1 MRFRQTRWPLE
12 PIAVLWMAVGWVG
25 FALLPWYG
33 IEDGFFGFS
42 WLFDGYPFD
51 SKFAPA
57 LVLALK
63 GEKLWLAPLGFLL
76 AAPLLLW
83 GRNKSDPF
91 FGRLLVIV
99 GAAGFGWLLF
109 QGFAIGLHGWQFSWL
124 TSLFG
129 DLGDRQ
135 FGMGYGALLVSGA
148 FLFLLTL
155 GIAARGAVGG
165 DVFVVSS
172 IGFVVAVVSIFI
184 FMPILMM
191 LANAMQTDD
200 GGYSLVAF
208 LAKLFSSRLWSLAC
222 LAGGS
227 RCGVAWNSLL
237 LAVLVGLLT
246 MFLGL
251 VFALVVTRTSFR
263 YGKLLRAL
271 TVLPI
276 ITPAFVIGLAI
287 ILLFGLSGAVTQ
299 SVAGVF
305 GIQPT
310 RWVYG
315 LPGLLIAQVL
325 AFTPIAFLVL
335 IGVVEGVSPSMEEA
349 SQTLRAS
356 RWQTFWTVSL
366 PLMRPGLANAF
377 LLGFIESMADFGN
390 PLVLSG
396 NYDVLSTEI
405 FFAIVGAQNDAAL
418 AAILALVLLGFTLG
432 AFYAQRFW
440 IGRRSYTTVTGK
452 GDAGVHPRLPD
463 GLTRALYVIAG
474 LWTAFTVLV
483 YVVIFYGSFVRLWG
497 VDQSLTLQHYKKAF
511 AVSWNEFG
519 IHWSGSAWS
528 SFWTTM
534 EIALISAPL
543 TAGIGLLTAYLLVR
557 QNFRGK
563 NAFEFATM
571 LSFAIPGTVIGV
583 SYIIAF
589 NVPPIELT
597 GTGIILVL
605 SFIFRNMPVG
615 VRAGV
620 ASMSQIDRSLDESS
634 LTLGANSWQT
644 FRRVILPLLRSAMLA
659 ALVYSFVRAM
669 TAISA
674 VIFLVSA
681 RYDLSTS
688 YIVGRVENN
697 EYGIAIAYSTVLIV
711 VMLVVIGL
719 MQLIVGSRN
728 IGRRGI
734 QKGDGGWSVRT
745 NVSLPATPG
754 GQTTIAGAG

>member
-1 MRFRQTRWPLE
+1 MHARGGLRLLE
-12 PIAVLWMAVGWVG
+12 PILALWIAVGLTG
-25 FALLPWYG
+25 FCLLPWYG
-33 IEDGFFGFS
+33 LEEGFFNLS
-42 WLFDGYPFD
+42 WLSRGYPLESD
-51 SKFAPA
+51 YAPA
-57 LVLALK
+57 LFLVLQ
-63 GEKLWLAPLGFLL
+63 GQKLWLAPLG
-76 AAPLLLW
+76 ALLLLPFVLL
-83 GRNKSDPF
+83 RREKTDPL
-91 FGRLLVIV
+91 FGSVLVAV
-99 GAAGFGWLLF
+99 GALGLAWFLF
-109 QGFAIGLHGWQFSWL
+109 QGYAIGLRGWQFGWPSSW
-124 TSLFG
+124 FG
-129 DLGDRQ
+129 ELGDRQ
-135 FGMGYGALLVSGA
+135 FGMGYGALLVGAA
-148 FLFLLTL
+148 FLFILTL

-165 DVFVVSS
+165 DVFVVGS
-172 IGFVVAVVSIFI
+172 IGFVVMMVTIFI
-184 FMPILMM
+184 FVPIVEM

-200 GGYSLVAF
+200 GYSPSAF
-208 LAKLFSSRLWSLAC
+208 LPKLLSARIWGLDCIF
-222 LAGGS
+222 GGG

-237 LAVLVGLLT
+237 LAVLVGLITTL
-246 MFLGL
+246 LGL
-251 VFALVVTRTSFR
+251 VFALVVTRTGFK

-271 TVLPI
+271 TILPI

-299 SVAGVF
+299 AVANVF
-305 GIQPT
+305 GIAPT

-349 SQTLRAS
+349 AQTLRAN

-405 FFAIVGAQNDAAL
+405 FFAIVGAQNDAGL
-418 AAILALVLLGFTLG
+418 AAILALVLLAFTLG
-432 AFYAQRFW
+432 AFYAQRSW
-440 IGRRSYTTVTGK
+440 LGKRSYTTVSGK
-452 GDAGVHPRLPD
+452 GDAGVHPHLPD
-463 GLTRALYVIAG
+463 GLKYTLYIIAG
-474 LWTAFTVLV
+474 VWAAFTVVV
-483 YVVIFYGSFVRLWG
+483 YGVIFYGSFVKLWG
-497 VDQSLTLQHYKKAF
+497 VDQSLTLLHYRKAF
-511 AVSWNEFG
+511 SIGWNEFG

-528 SFWTTM
+528 SFWTTI

-543 TAGIGLLTAYLLVR
+543 TAAIGLLTAYLLVR
-557 QNFRGK
+557 QDFRGK
-563 NAFEFATM
+563 NAFEFTTM

-583 SYIIAF
+583 SYVIAF

-597 GTGIILVL
+597 GTAIILVL

-615 VRAGV
+615 VRAGI
-620 ASMSQIDRSLDESS
+620 ASMSQLDRSLDESS

-644 FRRVILPLLRSAMLA
+644 FRRVILPLLRPAIVA

-681 RYDLSTS
+681 QYDLSTS

-697 EYGIAIAYSTVLIV
+697 EYGIAIAYSTVLIA

-719 MQLIVGSRN
+719 MQLIVGRRN
-728 IGRRGI
+728 IGRRGVDQRNDLSI
-734 QKGDGGWSVRT
+734 RT
-745 NVSLPATPG
+745 NVSLPGTQG
-754 GQTTIAGAG
+754 GQTVVTGAG